1 MTKKYTVMYFLMFTV
16 FFLLIFLLLTLCIQW
31 AYNNSVPE
39 MSKDVETGK
48 ERLNKINYGTAAA
61 LLALLFCI
69 PSTTVI
75 YSSHL
80 DK

>member
-1 MTKKYTVMYFLMFTV
+1 
-16 FFLLIFLLLTLCIQW
+16 
-31 AYNNSVPE
+31 